1 MKKISIFSRKK
12 KIRMSEGKKPLIEN
26 NNNIQ
31 DGHDCACHGWENPLA
46 QNSFNTAEEQS
57 MQRQQSM
64 SLMELVQ
71 HLGVSSESLYNL
83 TEPNLGQESVID
95 WSNPQTFKILH
106 KVLQVINS
114 VKQCLQLMDWVQHKY
129 LREVLFSSD
138 QKLFCEWKDKAKE
151 KLLQSVQKEIRE
163 SLDKIL
169 QNETGIAASCIE
181 EDYVKLYVDTIQCI
195 NAVPREAQNLLPELH
210 NEVQEISFQ
219 EFRTF
224 VKRYS
229 EEQYVDLKKRAE
241 TDNPEMIHFL
251 KTLKTC
257 KELRKYAQTTGTGVT
272 PSLVKETVETLEN
285 LEQSTLTFLMEI
297 ITIIAENHFK
307 DFFRS
312 DSNLNNFL
320 DSVYNHFPKRPYVMD
335 EQKVVV
341 DEAYKIIARTYL
353 EHLITNKKRTLKCR
367 WTSNIGERIHEDAN
381 HLHKSISLLAPGVH
395 EWHTMLLGIQEVLD
409 CTSIDALKIIMG
421 RLQQDY
427 FKNSEDFKFLNK
439 LLKWKGL
446 SNGDVNEVLDALP
459 GSESRPI
466 CRSCFSCLTCW

>member
-1 MKKISIFSRKK
+1 MKKIFSRKK

-31 DGHDCACHGWENPLA
+31 DGHDCAGHEYENPLA
-46 QNSFNTAEEQS
+46 QNSFNSAEEQS
-57 MQRQQSM
+57 MQRQQSS
-64 SLMELVQ
+64 SLMDLIQ
-71 HLGVSSESLYNL
+71 CLGVSSESLYNL
-83 TEPNLGQESVID
+83 IEANLGQQSVIA
-95 WSNPQTFKILH
+95 WSNPQTFNILN
-106 KVLQVINS
+106 KMLQEIKS

-169 QNETGIAASCIE
+169 QNETGIAPNCIE

-195 NAVPREAQNLLPELH
+195 NAVPREAQKLLPELH
-210 NEVQEISFQ
+210 DEVQEICFQ

-229 EEQYVDLKKRAE
+229 EEQYVDLKKRAQ
-241 TDNPEMIHFL
+241 TDNPETIHFL

-257 KELRKYAQTTGTGVT
+257 KELRKYAQTIGTGVT

-297 ITIIAENHFK
+297 ITVIAENHFK

-312 DSNLNNFL
+312 GSNLNHFVY
-320 DSVYNHFPKRPYVMD
+320 SVYSHFPTLPYVMD
-335 EQKVVV
+335 EKKEVV
-341 DEAYKIIARTYL
+341 DEAYKIIARTYV
-353 EHLITNKKRTLKCR
+353 EHLITNKRRTLKGR
-367 WTSNIGERIHEDAN
+367 WAPNIGEQIHEDAN
-381 HLHKSISLLAPGVH
+381 HLHKSVSLLAPGVH
-395 EWHTMLLGIQEVLD
+395 EWRKMMLGIQEVLD
-409 CTSIDALKIIMG
+409 CTSIDALKIIMA
-421 RLQQDY
+421 RLQRDY
-427 FKNSEDFKFLNK
+427 FRKSEDFKFLNK